1 MTFRIGVMTWLYSPQ
16 RYPIEDTITKL
27 ANEGVAIIGLDGA
40 RTQLDPR
47 FLPSQDLLTRL
58 HKLGKNLEVEYYQM
72 HSCHGGSSGMTP
84 NIYGQ
89 FCCAPVDIANTNEE
103 ERKFAVRATI
113 KQVAYCSQ
121 IGCSRLTVHPGSGYE
136 ESSDLKNRLLRSY
149 RKICQAAKKQG
160 VEILIENVTGRV
172 YCSKVD
178 EILELIEN
186 IGTKNLG
193 ILIDTGHTALSK
205 LDLSD
210 EVRKAGSLL
219 HGLHCHDN
227 DGKKDLHRVPVPG
240 KGVIDWN
247 DLFEALFDVHYK
259 GPFMIEVFGGDSTKG
274 IPNRPDIPL
283 RDIRKLPERFPILSF

>member
-1 MTFRIGVMTWLYSPQ
+1 MSYRIGVMTWLYSPQ
-16 RYPIEDTITKL
+16 RYPIEEAITKL
-27 ANEGVAIIGLDGA
+27 AKEGFTIIGLDGA

-58 HKLGKNLEVEYYQM
+58 QKLSETLGVEYYQM

-84 NIYGQ
+84 NVYGQ
-89 FCCAPVDIANTNEE
+89 FCCSPVDIASTNDE
-103 ERKFAVRATI
+103 ERRFAVRATI
-113 KQVAYCSQ
+113 KQIAHCSK

-136 ESSDLKNRLLRSY
+136 ESSDLKDRLLRSY
-149 RKICQAAKKQG
+149 RKICKAAEKLG
-160 VEILIENVTGRV
+160 VEILIENVAGQI
-172 YCSKVD
+172 YCSKID
-178 EILELIEN
+178 EILDLIEK

-205 LDLSD
+205 LVLSD

-227 DGKKDLHRVPVPG
+227 DGKKDLHLVPVPG
-240 KGVIDWN
+240 RGVIDWN
-247 DLFEALFDVHYK
+247 ALIETLLDVHYK
-259 GPFMIEVFGGDSTKG
+259 GPFMVEVFGGDSIKG

-283 RDIRKLPERFPILSF
+283 RDIRKLPERFPTLSF